1 MISVLISSE
10 SRYKI
15 NREKIRKLVQ
25 NLLGQAGLDEAEVS
39 ILIAGTRKIR
49 ELNRVFR
56 KIDEETD
63 VLSFSLEEA
72 RDQEGILRLGD
83 IIICYPK
90 AREEAGEEEKMVDEK
105 IDELVEHGLRHLL
118 GKHHE

>member
-39 ILIAGTRKIR
+39 ILIVGTRKIR

-63 VLSFSLEEA
+63 VLAFPLEA
-72 RDQEGILRLGD
+72 PRDEDGILRLGD
-83 IIICYPK
+83 IVICYPK
-90 AREEAGEEEKMVDEK
+90 ARGQAGEEGKMVDEK

-118 GKHHE
+118 GENHE